1 MTPIRRQYLK
11 IKQRYPDT
19 LLLFRLGDFYE
30 TFDEDSHIAS
40 EVLDIVLTSRSMG
53 KDSKIPMA
61 GIPAHALESYLGKL
75 IKAGY
80 KVAICEQ
87 LSDPAASRGLVERDV
102 VRVVTPGTVVESS
115 LLDQTYNNYLA
126 ALAVSG
132 ESAGLAYVDV
142 STGEFSTTQMELDAL
157 PLELE
162 RISPA
167 EVVTP
172 RGQDMPWLPDGAVST
187 PVAPSSFGHD
197 VARRTLME
205 HFGVLSLEAFGC
217 EGLPLATAAAGAIV
231 EYLAET
237 QKGAVKE
244 LKGLTTYSTSTFMT
258 LDPQTRRN
266 LEIFEGGRWGDQ
278 SLSLLNCLDATRTAM
293 GARLLRRWLSQPLLD
308 LAQLER
314 RQDAVGWFHEDML
327 LRDKA
332 RTALGRVVDMERVL
346 TRVRLGTAMPRELVG
361 LKASLQAA
369 TELAR
374 LLQDSP
380 DGQPDWMPA
389 GLHPCSEVADLIEGA
404 IEQEPSGLV
413 GDGGVV
419 RAGLSERL
427 DEARL
432 AASDAR
438 QYIARVESQE
448 RESTGIRN
456 LKVGYNRVFGY
467 YIEVS
472 NSHASQV
479 PDSYQRRQ
487 TLVGAERYITPELK
501 EYESRV
507 LNAREEASELERELY
522 QQLCAQISA
531 AGECLSAL
539 ASALAQLDVYASLAE
554 VAARYGYVRP
564 GLTEDCC
571 IEIRDG
577 RHPVVERVVPTGT
590 YVANDTYLDIAND
603 RLMLLTG
610 PNMSGK
616 STYIRHVAII
626 VLMAQIGSFVPAS
639 SATIGL
645 VDRIFTRVGLQDD
658 LATGQST
665 FMVEMVE
672 TAAILN
678 QATPR
683 SLVVLDE
690 IGRGTSTY
698 DGMSI
703 ARAVAEY
710 LHSHPRLGCRSL
722 FATHYHELTQ
732 LAASLPGVRNH
743 NVAVSEEDGRVVFLH
758 RILPGS
764 ADRSYGV
771 QVARLAGLPP
781 AVTNRAWEILTDL
794 EAGRRCGCNQAGRT
808 QESGGQVAGKPV
820 AVDVGAGLV
829 AGVAGDGLVGH
840 DSAGGTQQ
848 VVCPA
853 TGSPRHSHRCG
864 IMGMKKSPIR

>member
-30 TFDEDSHIAS
+30 TFDEDSQIAA

-53 KDSKIPMA
+53 KDTKIPMA
-61 GIPAHALESYLGKL
+61 GIPAHALENYLGKL

-87 LSDPAASRGLVERDV
+87 LSDPATSRGLVDRDV

-115 LLDQTYNNYLA
+115 LLDQGSNNYLT
-126 ALAVSG
+126 ALVVAG
-132 ESAGLAYVDV
+132 GDAGLAYVDV
-142 STGEFSTTQMELDAL
+142 STGEFAAAQMDLDAL
-157 PLELE
+157 ALELE
-162 RISPA
+162 RVAPA
-167 EVVTP
+167 EVIVP
-172 RGQDMPWLPDGAVST
+172 RGQDAGSLPKDAVCT
-187 PVAPSSFGHD
+187 PLAASAFGQE
-197 VARRTLME
+197 VTRRTLMD
-205 HFGVLSLEAFGC
+205 HFGVVSLEAFGC
-217 EGLPLATAAAGAIV
+217 ENLPLATAAAGAIV
-231 EYLAET
+231 EYLTET
-237 QKGAVKE
+237 QKGVVKE
-244 LKGLTTYSTSTFMT
+244 LKGLTTYSTSSFMT
-258 LDPQTRRN
+258 LDPQTRHN

-278 SLSLLNCLDATRTAM
+278 SLSLLNCLNVTRTAM
-293 GARLLRRWLSQPLLD
+293 GARLMRRWLSQPLLD
-308 LAQLER
+308 LTQLLR
-314 RQDAVGWFHEDML
+314 RQDAVGVFHADML
-327 LRDKA
+327 LREKA

-346 TRVRLGTAMPRELVG
+346 TRVRLGTVLPRELVG
-361 LKASLQAA
+361 LKVSLQAA
-369 TELAR
+369 AELAQ
-374 LLQDSP
+374 LAQGSS
-380 DGQPDWMPA
+380 DGERDWIPA
-389 GLHPCSEVADLIEGA
+389 GLHPCSEVAELIEQA
-404 IEQEPSGLV
+404 VDAEPTGLV

-438 QYIARVESQE
+438 QFIAQVESQE
-448 RESTGIRN
+448 RERTGIRN

-467 YIEVS
+467 YLEVS

-479 PDSYQRRQ
+479 PETYQRRQ

-507 LNAREEASELERELY
+507 LNAREEAAELEKELY
-522 QQLCAQISA
+522 HQLCAQISA
-531 AGECLSAL
+531 AGAALVSL
-539 ASALAQLDVYASLAE
+539 ASALAHLDVYASLGE
-554 VAARYGYVRP
+554 VAARHGYVRP
-564 GLTEDCC
+564 GLTEECC
-571 IEIRDG
+571 IEIKDG

-590 YVANDTYLDIAND
+590 YVPNDTYLDVANH
-603 RLMLLTG
+603 RLALLTG

-639 SATIGL
+639 SATVGL

-743 NVAVSEEDGRVVFLH
+743 NVAVSEEDGTVVFLH

-781 AVTNRAWEILTDL
+781 AVTNRAWEILTEL
-794 EAGRRCGCNQAGRT
+794 EAAHPNAPEQKQGGRKRRPAKSQGNQLSLMSPPDLS
-808 QESGGQVAGKPV
+808 QELLDMDLSSMTPLEALNKLYALQQ
-820 AVDVGAGLV
+820 
-829 AGVAGDGLVGH
+829 
-840 DSAGGTQQ
+840 SAQ
-848 VVCPA
+848 
-853 TGSPRHSHRCG
+853 
-864 IMGMKKSPIR
+864 GMA

>member
-40 EVLDIVLTSRSMG
+40 EVLNIVLTSRSMG
-53 KDSKIPMA
+53 KGAKIPMA
-61 GIPAHALESYLGKL
+61 GIPAHALETYLGKL

-87 LSDPAASRGLVERDV
+87 LSDPAASHGLVDRDV

-115 LLDQTYNNYLA
+115 LLDQASNNYLA
-126 ALAVSG
+126 ALTVSG
-132 ESAGLAYVDV
+132 DSAGLAYVDV
-142 STGEFSTTQMELDAL
+142 STGEFAATQLGVDAL

-167 EVVTP
+167 EVVVP
-172 RGQDMPWLPDGAVST
+172 RDQDGQQLPAGAVAT
-187 PVAPSSFGHD
+187 PLSASSFSPV
-197 VARRTLME
+197 VARCTLLD
-205 HFGVLSLEAFGC
+205 HFGVVSLEAFGC
-217 EGLPLATAAAGAIV
+217 ENLPLATAAAGAII

-237 QKGAVKE
+237 QKGVVKQM
-244 LKGLTTYSTSTFMT
+244 KGLTCYSTATFMI

-278 SLSLLNCLDATRTAM
+278 NLSLLHCLDVTRTPM

-308 LAQLER
+308 LPQLMK
-314 RQDAVGWFHEDML
+314 RQDGVGWFCDDML
-327 LRDKA
+327 PREKT
-332 RTALGRVVDMERVL
+332 RTVLSRIVDMERVL
-346 TRVRLGTAMPRELVG
+346 TRVRLGTALPREMMG
-361 LKASLQAA
+361 LKVSLHAA
-369 TELAR
+369 AEVIR
-374 LLQDSP
+374 LLHDSP
-380 DGQPDWMPA
+380 SGPPDWLPA
-389 GLHPCSEVADLIEGA
+389 GLHPCSEVVGLIERA
-404 IEQEPSGLV
+404 IEPEPGGLV

-438 QYIARVESQE
+438 QYIAQVEARE
-448 RESTGIRN
+448 REYTGIRN

-467 YIEVS
+467 YIEVR
-472 NSHASQV
+472 NSHAGQV
-479 PDSYQRRQ
+479 PESYQRRQ

-507 LNAREEASELERELY
+507 LHAREEAAELEKELY
-522 QQLCAQISA
+522 HQLCAQVA
-531 AGECLSAL
+531 ASGESLTRL
-539 ASALAQLDVYASLAE
+539 ASAVAHLDVCASLAE
-554 VAARYGYVRP
+554 VAARHGYVRP
-564 GLTEDCC
+564 ELTEDSR
-571 IEIRDG
+571 IEIKDG
-577 RHPVVERVVPTGT
+577 RHPVVERVVPIGT
-590 YVANDTYLDIAND
+590 YVPNDTYLDTGD
-603 RLMLLTG
+603 HRLVLLTG

-626 VLMAQIGSFVPAS
+626 TLMAQIGSYVPAS

-672 TAAILN
+672 TATILN
-678 QATPR
+678 QATSR

-710 LHSHPRLGCRSL
+710 IHSHPRLGCRSL

-732 LAASLPGVRNH
+732 LASTLPGVRNH
-743 NVAVSEEDGRVVFLH
+743 SVAVSEEDGRVVFLH

-771 QVARLAGLPP
+771 QVARLAGLPQV
-781 AVTNRAWEILTDL
+781 VTNRAWEILTEL
-794 EAGRRCGCNQAGRT
+794 EAAHPQQGGGKQAARKGRSPKPQSQQLTLMATSDLSQELLSLDLSGMTPLEALNKLYALQQAA
-808 QESGGQVAGKPV
+808 Q
-820 AVDVGAGLV
+820 
-829 AGVAGDGLVGH
+829 
-840 DSAGGTQQ
+840 
-848 VVCPA
+848 
-853 TGSPRHSHRCG
+853 
-864 IMGMKKSPIR
+864 GMA

>member
-53 KDSKIPMA
+53 KDTKIPMA
-61 GIPAHALESYLGKL
+61 GIPAHALENYLGKL

-87 LSDPAASRGLVERDV
+87 LSDPATSRGLVDRDV

-115 LLDQTYNNYLA
+115 LLDQGSNNYLA
-126 ALAVSG
+126 ALTISG
-132 ESAGLAYVDV
+132 DSAGLAYVDV
-142 STGEFSTTQMELDAL
+142 STGEFATTQTDLATL
-157 PLELE
+157 PFELE
-162 RISPA
+162 RVGPA
-167 EVVTP
+167 EVLVP
-172 RGQDMPWLPDGAVST
+172 RDQDGPALPAGAVET
-187 PVAPSSFGHD
+187 PVPSSSFGHA
-197 VARRTLME
+197 VARRTLLE
-205 HFGVLSLEAFGC
+205 HFGVVSLEAFGC
-217 EGLPLATAAAGAIV
+217 EHLPLATAAAGAIV
-231 EYLAET
+231 EYLVET

-244 LKGLTTYSTSTFMT
+244 LKGLTAYSTSAFMT

-278 SLSLLNCLDATRTAM
+278 SLSLLNCLDVTRTAM

-308 LAQLER
+308 LSQLER
-314 RQDAVGWFHEDML
+314 RQDAVGWFHDDML
-327 LRDKA
+327 LREKTRA
-332 RTALGRVVDMERVL
+332 ALGRIVDMERVL
-346 TRVRLGTAMPRELVG
+346 TRVRLGTVLPREMVG
-361 LKASLQAA
+361 LKGSLEAA
-369 TELAR
+369 AELIQ
-374 LLQDSP
+374 LLNESRA
-380 DGQPDWMPA
+380 GQPDWLPA
-389 GLHPCSEVADLIEGA
+389 GLHPCSEVAGLIERA
-404 IEQEPSGLV
+404 IEPEPSGLV

-427 DEARL
+427 DEARM

-448 RESTGIRN
+448 REQTGIRN

-472 NSHASQV
+472 NSHAGQV
-479 PDSYQRRQ
+479 PESYQRRQ

-507 LNAREEASELERELY
+507 LNAREEAAELEKELY
-522 QQLCAQISA
+522 HQLCAQVA
-531 AGECLSAL
+531 AASESLTAL
-539 ASALAQLDVYASLAE
+539 AVSVAHLDVCACLAE
-554 VAARYGYVRP
+554 VAARHGYVRP
-564 GLTEDCC
+564 YLTEECC

-577 RHPVVERVVPTGT
+577 RHPVVERVVPTGS
-590 YVANDTYLDIAND
+590 YVPNDTYLDIANN
-603 RLMLLTG
+603 RLVLLTG

-626 VLMAQIGSFVPAS
+626 VLMAQIGSFVPAT

-732 LAASLPGVRNH
+732 LASSLPGVRNH

-781 AVTNRAWEILTDL
+781 AVTNRAWEILTEL
-794 EAGRRCGCNQAGRT
+794 ESSN
-808 QESGGQVAGKPV
+808 S
-820 AVDVGAGLV
+820 
-829 AGVAGDGLVGH
+829 H
-840 DSAGGTQQ
+840 SAGGKQANRKRRSANSRESQLPLMVTPDLSQELLDMDLSSMTPLEALNKLYALQQ
-848 VVCPA
+848 SA
-853 TGSPRHSHRCG
+853 QD
-864 IMGMKKSPIR
+864 MA

>member
-53 KDSKIPMA
+53 KDNKIPMA

-87 LSDPAASRGLVERDV
+87 LSDPAASRGLVDRDV
-102 VRVVTPGTVVESS
+102 VRVVTPGTVLESS
-115 LLDQTYNNYLA
+115 LLDQTSNNYLA
-126 ALAVSG
+126 ALTTSG
-132 ESAGLAYVDV
+132 DSAGLAYVDV
-142 STGEFSTTQMELDAL
+142 STGEFAATQLSLDAL
-157 PLELE
+157 PFELE

-167 EVVTP
+167 EVVVPRDRDSSQLPAAAVATP
-172 RGQDMPWLPDGAVST
+172 L
-187 PVAPSSFGHD
+187 APSSFSHA
-197 VARRTLME
+197 VARRTLLD
-205 HFGVLSLEAFGC
+205 HFGVVSLEAFGC
-217 EGLPLATAAAGAIV
+217 EGLPLATGAAGAII
-231 EYLAET
+231 EYLTET

-244 LKGLTTYSTSTFMT
+244 LNGLNCYSTATFMT
-258 LDPQTRRN
+258 LDQQTRRN

-278 SLSLLNCLDATRTAM
+278 GLSLLNALDVTRTPM
-293 GARLLRRWLSQPLLD
+293 GARLFRRWLSQPLLD
-308 LAQLER
+308 LPQLVR
-314 RQDAVGWFHEDML
+314 RQDAVGWFCDDML
-327 LRDKA
+327 LRDKT
-332 RTALGRVVDMERVL
+332 RSSLSRIIDMERVL
-346 TRVRLGTAMPRELVG
+346 TRIRLGTAQPRELVG
-361 LKASLQAA
+361 LKTSLHAA
-369 TELAR
+369 AELVQ
-374 LLQDSP
+374 LVQESP
-380 DGQPDWMPA
+380 GGPPDWLLV
-389 GLHPCSEVADLIEGA
+389 GFHPCSDVASLIERA
-404 IEQEPSGLV
+404 IEMEPSGLV
-413 GDGGVV
+413 GDGGIVQV
-419 RAGLSERL
+419 GLSERL
-427 DEARL
+427 DQARS

-438 QYIARVESQE
+438 QYIARVESHE

-472 NSHASQV
+472 NSHAGQV
-479 PDSYQRRQ
+479 PESYQRRQ

-501 EYESRV
+501 EYESLV
-507 LNAREEASELERELY
+507 LNAREEAAELEKELY
-522 QQLCAQISA
+522 HQLCAQVAA
-531 AGECLSAL
+531 AGASLTAL
-539 ASALAQLDVYASLAE
+539 ASAVAHLDVCASLAE
-554 VAARYGYVRP
+554 IAARHGYVRP
-564 GLTEDCC
+564 DLTEDRR
-571 IEIRDG
+571 IEIKDG

-590 YVANDTYLDIAND
+590 YVPNDTYLDTD
-603 RLMLLTG
+603 DHRLVLLTG

-626 VLMAQIGSFVPAS
+626 TLMAQIGSYVPAS

-665 FMVEMVE
+665 FMLEMVE

-732 LAASLPGVRNH
+732 LASSLPGVRNH
-743 NVAVSEEDGRVVFLH
+743 CVAVSEEDGRVVFLH

-781 AVTNRAWEILTDL
+781 AVTNRAWEILTEL
-794 EAGRRCGCNQAGRT
+794 ESHQTNGPGLNQAGPKQVGRKRRST
-808 QESGGQVAGKPV
+808 KSQGEQLSLMSSVFTADFSQELLDMDLSSMTPLEALNKLYALQQA
-820 AVDVGAGLV
+820 AQGL
-829 AGVAGDGLVGH
+829 AQDMA
-840 DSAGGTQQ
+840 
-848 VVCPA
+848 
-853 TGSPRHSHRCG
+853 
-864 IMGMKKSPIR
+864 

>member
-53 KDSKIPMA
+53 KDTKIPMA
-61 GIPAHALESYLGKL
+61 GIPAHALENYLGKL

-87 LSDPAASRGLVERDV
+87 LSDPATSRGLVDRDV

-115 LLDQTYNNYLA
+115 LLDQGSNNYLA
-126 ALAVSG
+126 ALTVSG
-132 ESAGLAYVDV
+132 DSAGLAYVDV
-142 STGEFSTTQMELDAL
+142 STGEFATTQTDLATL
-157 PLELE
+157 PFELE
-162 RISPA
+162 RVAPA
-167 EVVTP
+167 EVLVP
-172 RGQDMPWLPDGAVST
+172 RDQDGPALPAGAVET
-187 PVAPSSFGHD
+187 PVPSSSFGHA
-197 VARRTLME
+197 VARRTLLE
-205 HFGVLSLEAFGC
+205 HFGVVSLEAFGC
-217 EGLPLATAAAGAIV
+217 EHLPLATGAAGAIV

-237 QKGAVKE
+237 QQGAVKE
-244 LKGLTTYSTSTFMT
+244 LKGLTAYSTSAFMT

-278 SLSLLNCLDATRTAM
+278 SLSLLNCLDVTRTAM

-308 LAQLER
+308 LPQLER
-314 RQDAVGWFHEDML
+314 RQDAVGWFHDDML
-327 LRDKA
+327 LREKTRA
-332 RTALGRVVDMERVL
+332 ALGRIVDMERVL
-346 TRVRLGTAMPRELVG
+346 TRVRLGTALPREMVG
-361 LKASLQAA
+361 LKGSLEAAS
-369 TELAR
+369 ELIQ
-374 LLQDSP
+374 LLNESRA
-380 DGQPDWMPA
+380 GQPDWLPA
-389 GLHPCSEVADLIEGA
+389 GLHPCSEVAGLIERA
-404 IEQEPSGLV
+404 IELEPSGLV

-427 DEARL
+427 DEARM

-438 QYIARVESQE
+438 QYIAKVESQE
-448 RESTGIRN
+448 REQTGIRN

-472 NSHASQV
+472 NSHAGQV
-479 PDSYQRRQ
+479 PESYQRRQ

-507 LNAREEASELERELY
+507 LNAREEASELEKELY
-522 QQLCAQISA
+522 HQLCAQVA
-531 AGECLSAL
+531 AASEPLTAL
-539 ASALAQLDVYASLAE
+539 AVSVAHLDVCACLAE
-554 VAARYGYVRP
+554 VAARHGYVRP
-564 GLTEDCC
+564 YLTDECC

-577 RHPVVERVVPTGT
+577 RHPVVERVVPTGF
-590 YVANDTYLDIAND
+590 YVPNDTYLDIANN
-603 RLMLLTG
+603 RLVLLTG

-626 VLMAQIGSFVPAS
+626 VLMAQIGSFVPAT

-732 LAASLPGVRNH
+732 LASSLPGVRNH

-781 AVTNRAWEILTDL
+781 AVTNRAWEILTELESSNGNSGKGKQGGRKRRPANSRESQLPLMATPDLSQELLDMDLSSMTPL
-794 EAGRRCGCNQAGRT
+794 EALNKLYALQ
-808 QESGGQVAGKPV
+808 Q
-820 AVDVGAGLV
+820 
-829 AGVAGDGLVGH
+829 
-840 DSAGGTQQ
+840 SAQDM
-848 VVCPA
+848 V
-853 TGSPRHSHRCG
+853 
-864 IMGMKKSPIR
+864 